1 MIENDLSKKIFSQ
14 LSANKSVFK
23 SLLEGLIVEEYLWKS
38 EPKKWCLLEI
48 VSHLYDEE
56 REDFRT
62 RVKHVLETPDIAPP
76 PFDPASLV
84 LKRKYMGQDY
94 SKKLNEFLEERDKS
108 IKWLLS
114 LSDPKWNNAYTHPK
128 FGKMTAKM
136 FLANW
141 LAHDYLHIRQILN
154 VKFEYLKK
162 DSGETLIYAG
172 NW

>member
-1 MIENDLSKKIFSQ
+1 MNYDQIIIQ
-14 LSANKSVFK
+14 LTANKSVFK
-23 SLLEGLIVEEYLWKS
+23 NLLTGLTKEEYLWKA

-48 VSHLYDEE
+48 VCHLYDEE
-56 REDFRT
+56 CEDFRT

-84 LKRKYMGQDY
+84 LERKYMGQDY
-94 SKKLNEFLEERDKS
+94 SKKLNEFLEERDQS
-108 IKWLLS
+108 VNWLRS
-114 LSDPKWNNAYTHPK
+114 LVNPKWDNAYEHPK

-141 LAHDYLHIRQILN
+141 LAHHYLHIRQILN

-172 NW
+172 GW